1 MNLKEIV
8 GMNLKYYRYKSGLS
22 QEKYYYNLEL
32 SPKYLACIERGEVNL
47 TIENIENL
55 ATKIGVTVE
64 DLIIYNENHKIQKKR
79 IDEKPKI
86 SN

>member
-8 GMNLKYYRYKSGLS
+8 GMNLKYYRYKTGLS
-22 QEKYYYNLEL
+22 QEKYYSDLEL

-55 ATKIGVTVE
+55 AKKIGITTQ
-64 DLIIYNENHKIQKKR
+64 DLINYDENHKIKKKR
-79 IDEKPKI
+79 IDEKAKI
-86 SN
+86 NS

>member
-8 GMNLKYYRYKSGLS
+8 GMNLKYYRYKTGLS
-22 QEKYYYNLEL
+22 QEKYYSDLEL

-55 ATKIGVTVE
+55 AKKIGITTQ
-64 DLIIYNENHKIQKKR
+64 DLINYDENHKIKKKR
-79 IDEKPKI
+79 IDEKTKI
-86 SN
+86 NS

>member
-8 GMNLKYYRYKSGLS
+8 GMNLKYYRYKTGLS
-22 QEKYYYNLEL
+22 QEKYYSDLEL

-55 ATKIGVTVE
+55 AKKIGITTQ
-64 DLIIYNENHKIQKKR
+64 DLINYDENHKIKKKR
-79 IDEKPKI
+79 IDEKTKI
-86 SN
+86 NN

>member
-8 GMNLKYYRYKSGLS
+8 GMNLKYYRYKTGLS
-22 QEKYYYNLEL
+22 QEKYYSDLEL

-55 ATKIGVTVE
+55 ANKIGVSVN
-64 DLIIYNENHKIQKKR
+64 DLIIYNENHIIKQKR
-79 IDEKPKI
+79 IDEKTKI
-86 SN
+86 NN